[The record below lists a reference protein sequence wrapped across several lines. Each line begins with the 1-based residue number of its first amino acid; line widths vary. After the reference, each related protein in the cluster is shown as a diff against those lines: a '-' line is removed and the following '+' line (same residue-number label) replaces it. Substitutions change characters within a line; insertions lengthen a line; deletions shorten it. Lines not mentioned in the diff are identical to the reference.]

1 MAAVSTLP
9 DFELVSLLRQS
20 NHAAYTEIYDRYK
33 GLLLVHAYKYLHNYQ
48 EAEDTLHEIFTSL
61 WTKRESFNI
70 TSNLSGYLY
79 TAVRNR
85 ILDHFSHR
93 EVQSRYV
100 SSFSEF
106 LEKGEVVTDH
116 KVRESLLR
124 NLIEKEID
132 ALPGKMREIF
142 LLSRKTN
149 LSHKEIAGQLDI
161 SEKTVKNQVNN
172 ALKILRAKLG
182 LLMYLYMLFIL
193 LKK

>member
-1 MAAVSTLP
+1 MDAISTLP

-33 GLLLVHAYKYLHNYQ
+33 GLLLVHAHRYLQNQQ
-48 EAEDTLHEIFTSL
+48 EAEDTLHEIFVSL
-61 WTKRESFNI
+61 WAKRESFNI
-70 TSNLSGYLY
+70 TTNLSGYLY

-93 EVQSRYV
+93 EVQSRYI
-100 SSFSEF
+100 SSFGEF
-106 LEKGEVVTDH
+106 LEKGEANTDH
-116 KVRESLLR
+116 KIRENQLKS
-124 NLIEKEID
+124 LIEKEID

-142 LLSRKTN
+142 LLSRKAN

-172 ALKILRAKLG
+172 ALKILRGKLG
-182 LLMYLYMLFIL
+182 LLIYLYMLFIL